1 MGQDIF
7 DTATILILTFFA
19 IRGYL
24 NGFVGEVAAIVSLI
38 GGFWAAHTFHPLLS
52 PHLQFI
58 GEPLWRNMASYVI
71 IFIAVIIAV
80 AIIAKILQRILQ
92 FALISWA
99 DRVAGGILGLAKG
112 IIIFSIIFILL
123 NKFCA
128 NADFYKHSRVRP
140 YFNAIIN
147 QIRTSLPPDIVKR
160 FERLIAPDG
169 CPWDRVQT
177 PESLSEYIIEESH
190 ELVSAIRYGDAD
202 DVCEELGDVAFLLV
216 TIACHFEKK
225 GAFTLD
231 DVFRRNAAKMVHRHP
246 HVFGNEKFASLDEQ
260 LKAWE
265 KLKKEEHQ
273 KEGKATGVFASLP
286 RDLDPLAR
294 AYRIHS
300 KAARTG
306 FTWENDEDVERQV
319 EAEWLEFLDAEN
331 RDSDAEVKHE
341 LGDLLFTIAELGRR
355 HGMKANEALDY
366 ANERFLSRF
375 KRMEEL
381 AAERKKDLTDM
392 SLDEKNELWEQAK
405 QEEKGAGTEKPA
417 VAPSADAPLTKK
429 D

>member
-1 MGQDIF
+1 M
-7 DTATILILTFFA
+7 DTNEGIATLK
-19 IRGYL
+19 
-24 NGFVGEVAAIVSLI
+24 NIV
-38 GGFWAAHTFHPLLS
+38 
-52 PHLQFI
+52 
-58 GEPLWRNMASYVI
+58 
-71 IFIAVIIAV
+71 
-80 AIIAKILQRILQ
+80 
-92 FALISWA
+92 
-99 DRVAGGILGLAKG
+99 
-112 IIIFSIIFILL
+112 
-123 NKFCA
+123 
-128 NADFYKHSRVRP
+128 
-140 YFNAIIN
+140 
-147 QIRTSLPPDIVKR
+147 
-160 FERLIAPDG
+160 ERLIAPDG

-202 DVCEELGDVAFLLV
+202 DVCEELGDVAFLIV

-231 DVFRRNAAKMVHRHP
+231 DVFKRNAAKMVHRHP
-246 HVFGNEKFASLDEQ
+246 HVFGNEKFATLGDQ

-265 KLKKEEHQ
+265 KLKKEEHE

-300 KAARTG
+300 KAARNG

-319 EAEWLEFLDAEN
+319 ESEWLEFLDAES
-331 RDSDAEVKHE
+331 RDSDADVKHE
-341 LGDLLFTIAELGRR
+341 LGDLLFSIAELGRR

-381 AAERKKDLTDM
+381 SAAQKKEFADL
-392 SLDEKNELWEQAK
+392 SLDEKNALWEQAK
-405 QEEKGAGTEKPA
+405 AEEKAAAAKKPSISSA
-417 VAPSADAPLTKK
+417 ADAPLTRKEQ
-429 D
+429 

>member
-1 MGQDIF
+1 MDSNEG
-7 DTATILILTFFA
+7 
-19 IRGYL
+19 
-24 NGFVGEVAAIVSLI
+24 IVTLK
-38 GGFWAAHTFHPLLS
+38 
-52 PHLQFI
+52 
-58 GEPLWRNMASYVI
+58 N
-71 IFIAVIIAV
+71 
-80 AIIAKILQRILQ
+80 
-92 FALISWA
+92 
-99 DRVAGGILGLAKG
+99 
-112 IIIFSIIFILL
+112 
-123 NKFCA
+123 
-128 NADFYKHSRVRP
+128 
-140 YFNAIIN
+140 
-147 QIRTSLPPDIVKR
+147 IV
-160 FERLIAPDG
+160 ERLIAPDG

-246 HVFGNEKFASLDEQ
+246 HVFGNEKFASLDDQ

-319 EAEWLEFLDAEN
+319 EAEWLKFLDAET
-331 RDSDAEVKHE
+331 RKSDAEVKHE

-375 KRMEEL
+375 KRMEAL
-381 AAERKKDLTDM
+381 AAEQKRELTDM
-392 SLDEKNELWEQAK
+392 NLDEKNELWEQAK
-405 QEEKGAGTEKPA
+405 QEEKAAGTLNSTVSPA
-417 VAPSADAPLTKK
+417 ADAPLTKK